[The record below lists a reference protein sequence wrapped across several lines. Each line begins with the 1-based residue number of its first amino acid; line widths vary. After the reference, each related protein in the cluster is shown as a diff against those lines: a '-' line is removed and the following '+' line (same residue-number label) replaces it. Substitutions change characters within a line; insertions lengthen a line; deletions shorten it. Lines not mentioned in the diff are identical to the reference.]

1 MRLPLDPAALQEQAG
16 QLTLDAVVSAARE
29 VQDLKQFSDLFKKKT
44 SKAVNA
50 LFVENENLS
59 LGFNTNLAQELQK
72 AATADQNHIL
82 SSLHSFQKCAS
93 SATAATVL
101 INHLIPH
108 FVNLIKK
115 EKSAEE
121 QNLEDNMYKTELEN
135 SELKGKIDE
144 LHKQL
149 DEALRRRSEKKESA
163 VKVAPVSLG
172 PIEDSLKK
180 IEKNLAAFD
189 QKITDIQVLSKEKNS
204 EAQEKQMRSL
214 HGQFLA
220 SLQDFLGRFRE
231 ELGAERDGQR
241 NLQLEIEE
249 NRREIAELRGENDRL
264 NGIRQ
269 DQMLVLVKKEAE
281 VKLLQEKIRSDERLR
296 QNQME
301 FSSMLCNVG

>member
-82 SSLHSFQKCAS
+82 SSLHSFQKRAS

-220 SLQDFLGRFRE
+220 SL
-231 ELGAERDGQR
+231 
-241 NLQLEIEE
+241 
-249 NRREIAELRGENDRL
+249 
-264 NGIRQ
+264 
-269 DQMLVLVKKEAE
+269 
-281 VKLLQEKIRSDERLR
+281 
-296 QNQME
+296 
-301 FSSMLCNVG
+301 